1 MTFAAPLQS
10 ALISQPKAVLYNPHF
25 ALAPEGF
32 QLSGF
37 APMVGRKSPS
47 KSEGQEV

>member
-10 ALISQPKAVLYNPHF
+10 ALISQSKAVLYNPRF
-25 ALAPEGF
+25 TLAPEGF
-32 QLSGF
+32 RLSGF

-47 KSEGQEV
+47 KSEA